1 MTVLCGNGLTADCY
15 STALFVMGLERATEF
30 WRRSGG
36 FEAVFV
42 LEDGTVYA
50 TKGAAVLLSGC
61 EFQVIEP

>member
-1 MTVLCGNGLTADCY
+1 
-15 STALFVMGLERATEF
+15 MGLERATEF
-30 WRRSGG
+30 WRRNGG